1 MHSYWFARADWCLSA
16 ACAAVTFNAKNA
28 EADDVNRYA
37 ATLKTNLLH
46 SSASAFRQS
55 SSLY

>member
-1 MHSYWFARADWCLSA
+1 MHFYWFARANWRLSA
-16 ACAAVTFNAKNA
+16 ACATVAINAENA

-46 SSASAFRQS
+46 SFASAFRQLS
-55 SSLY
+55 TA